1 MNAPN
6 IELRNIKRLEYAS
19 QETHCYEASLYVD
32 GQKWGVVGNE
42 GHGGCDWF
50 HPATGRTYADIRA
63 LDERIKATMPPI
75 QFEGGSLDPDL
86 ELICGELVNAWL
98 RDRDFAK
105 AMKGKVLFTHPDKE
119 GVWQVP
125 VRKTSTF
132 AATLEAMR
140 SKFPHYTYLSDLPVD
155 QAKAIYF
162 S

>member
-1 MNAPN
+1 M
-6 IELRNIKRLEYAS
+6 LFRS
-19 QETHCYEASLYVD
+19 
-32 GQKWGVVGNE
+32 
-42 GHGGCDWF
+42 
-50 HPATGRTYADIRA
+50 GRTYADIRS
-63 LDERIKATMPPI
+63 LDGRIKATMPPI

-105 AMKGKVLFTHPDKE
+105 AMKGKVLFTKPDAA

-125 VRKTSTF
+125 VKKQNTHASTL
-132 AATLEAMR
+132 AAMR
-140 SKFPHYTYLSDLPVD
+140 RIHPSYTYLSDLPVD